1 VPSLAGNS
9 GLADATAAGRE
20 PWPPHYDPDYRPH
33 ADDKYWD
40 RARETMPAEE
50 RDAVILAKIQ
60 AVMSWAWERAPFYR
74 KRWQAAGLEPGDVRS
89 LADFERVPTIQ
100 KADLRADQAD
110 HPPFGSYLCVKPEE
124 IVRIH
129 GTSGTS
135 GRPTAF
141 AWSAQD
147 YAAIREAHARI
158 MWSMGIRPHDVV
170 IVCSIFSLY
179 VGSWGALA
187 GTERLGAAAFPF
199 GAGVPGQTL
208 QAIGWI
214 EQMRPTAFY
223 GTPSYA
229 LRLAEAA
236 RGADIDPA
244 SLGLRIMFFS
254 GEPGAGIP
262 STKRLIE
269 STFGA
274 ICIDSGS
281 MGEVTPWM
289 NIAECSE
296 RTGMHLW
303 QDFVYTELCD
313 PPTWRRV
320 PFGGRGT
327 PVYTQLERTT
337 QPMIRLVS
345 GDYAEWSDA
354 PCPCGRTYPRF
365 PLGIIGRIDDML
377 VIRGE
382 NIYPSAI
389 EEVLRC
395 FDDLGTEFEIVLS
408 RERHMDELAVR
419 VEVAPHVEFVTAAS
433 SGNLLDRIVAE
444 LKRKTGI
451 RVGVDLCRSGS
462 LARTDLKSRR
472 VRDERNLSR

>member
-1 VPSLAGNS
+1 M
-9 GLADATAAGRE
+9 ATE
-20 PWPPHYDPDYRPH
+20 THVWPPRYDSSFRPAPDER
-33 ADDKYWD
+33 YWD
-40 RARETMPAEE
+40 RARETMSPYE
-50 RDAVILAKIQ
+50 RDALILAKIQ
-60 AVMSWAWERAPFYR
+60 AVMRYAWERAPFYR
-74 KRWQAAGLEPGDVRS
+74 KRWRAAGLEPGDIRS
-89 LADFERVPTIQ
+89 LDDFERVPTIS
-100 KADLRADQAD
+100 KADLRADQAE
-110 HPPFGSYLCVKPEE
+110 HPPYGSYLCVKPEK

-147 YAAIREAHARI
+147 LEAIREAHAHI
-158 MWSMGIRPHDVV
+158 MWAMGIRPSDVV
-170 IVCSIFSLY
+170 IICSIFSLY

-199 GAGVPGQTL
+199 GAGVPGMTL
-208 QAIGWI
+208 QAISWI
-214 EQMRPTAFY
+214 RQMRPTAFY

-236 RGADIDPA
+236 RSEGLDPA
-244 SLGLRIMFFS
+244 SLGLRTMFFS

-262 STKRLIE
+262 ATKHLIE
-269 STFGA
+269 TTFGA
-274 ICIDSGS
+274 KCIDSGS

-303 QDFVYTELCD
+303 QDFVYAELCD
-313 PPTWRRV
+313 PQNYRRV
-320 PFGGRGT
+320 PFGQRGT

-345 GDYAEWSDA
+345 GDFAEWTDA

-382 NIYPSAI
+382 NVYPSAI
-389 EEVLRC
+389 EEVLRS
-395 FDDLGTEFEIVLS
+395 FPELAAGEFEIVVT
-408 RERHMDELAVR
+408 RERRMDELTVRAEAATDEPVESADGERIEVARPPLTERIAAELRRKFGLR
-419 VEVAPHVEFVTAAS
+419 VE
-433 SGNLLDRIVAE
+433 IE
-444 LKRKTGI
+444 LYDPGT
-451 RVGVDLCRSGS
+451 LN
-462 LARTDLKSRR
+462 RTDLKSRR
-472 VRDERNLSR
+472 VRDERSKVTTD

>member
-1 VPSLAGNS
+1 MIAAAT
-9 GLADATAAGRE
+9 GL
-20 PWPPHYDPDYRPH
+20 WPPQYDPDYRPH
-33 ADDKYWD
+33 PDERYWD
-40 RARETMPAEE
+40 PARETMSADA
-50 RDAVILAKIQ
+50 RDAVVLAKIQ
-60 AVMSWAWERAPFYR
+60 AAMRWAWERAPFYK
-74 KRWQAAGLEPGDVRS
+74 KRWGAAGLEPGDIRS
-89 LADFERVPTIQ
+89 LAEFERVPTIQ
-100 KADLRADQAD
+100 KADLRADQAE
-110 HPPFGSYLCVKPEE
+110 HPPFGSYLCVEPHE

-141 AWSAQD
+141 AWAAQD
-147 YAAIREAHARI
+147 LAAIREAHAHI

-170 IVCSIFSLY
+170 IVCSVFSLY

-187 GTERLGAAAFPF
+187 GAERLGAAAFPF

-208 QAIGWI
+208 QAISWI
-214 EQMRPTAFY
+214 RQMRPTAFY

-229 LRLAEAA
+229 LRLAETA
-236 RGADIDPA
+236 RGEGVDPA

-269 STFGA
+269 TTFNA

-289 NIAECSE
+289 NIAECAE

-313 PPTWRRV
+313 PRTWERV
-320 PFGGRGT
+320 PFGSRGT

-345 GDYAEWSDA
+345 GDYAEWTDA

-365 PLGIIGRIDDML
+365 PLGIIGRVDDML

-382 NIYPSAI
+382 NVYPSAI
-389 EEVLRC
+389 EEVLRS
-395 FDDLGTEFEIVLS
+395 FDELGTEFEIVVS
-408 RERHMDELAVR
+408 RKRHMDEVDVR
-419 VEVAPHVEFVTAAS
+419 VEIAPSAS
-433 SGNLLDRIVAE
+433 REGLAERVVAE
-444 LKRKTGI
+444 LKRKVGV
-451 RVGVDLCRSGS
+451 RVGVELCDANS

-472 VRDERNLSR
+472 VRDQRSMT

>member
-1 VPSLAGNS
+1 VI
-9 GLADATAAGRE
+9 ATAAGL
-20 PWPPHYDPDYRPH
+20 WPPQYDPEYRPH
-33 ADDKYWD
+33 PSEPYWD
-40 RARETMPAEE
+40 RARETLSAVE
-50 RDAVILAKIQ
+50 RDAVVLAKIQ
-60 AVMSWAWERAPFYR
+60 ALMRYAWERAPFYR
-74 KRWQAAGLEPGDVRS
+74 KRWEAAGLEPGDVRS
-89 LADFERVPTIQ
+89 LADFEGVPTIA
-100 KADLRADQAD
+100 KADLRADQAE
-110 HPPFGSYLCVKPEE
+110 HPPFGSYLCIEPEA
-124 IVRIH
+124 IVRVH

-141 AWSAQD
+141 AWGAQD
-147 YAAIREAHARI
+147 LAAIREAHAHI
-158 MWSMGIRPHDVV
+158 MWSMGIRPSDVV
-170 IVCSIFSLY
+170 IICSIFSLY

-208 QAIGWI
+208 QAISWI
-214 EQMRPTAFY
+214 QQMRPTAFY

-236 RGADIDPA
+236 RAEGLDPA

-262 STKRLIE
+262 ATKRLIE

-313 PPTWRRV
+313 PQTWKRV
-320 PFGGRGT
+320 PFGARGT

-345 GDYAEWSDA
+345 GDYAEWTDGS
-354 PCPCGRTYPRF
+354 CPCGRTYPRF

-382 NIYPSAI
+382 NVYPSAI
-389 EEVLRC
+389 EEVLRG
-395 FDDLGTEFEIVLS
+395 FPELGGGEFEIVVS
-408 RERHMDELAVR
+408 RRNHMDEIDVR
-419 VEVAPHVEFVTAAS
+419 VEVASGAS
-433 SGNLLDRIVAE
+433 SEGLVQRLAAE
-444 LKRKTGI
+444 LKRKI
-451 RVGVDLCRSGS
+451 GVRAGVALHDAGS

-472 VRDERNLSR
+472 VRDERFVS